1 MKKVHN
7 LKRPLYTNV
16 DSEEIKKYNV
26 WRNLKPEEVYYTSNK
41 SNDYINAIYKLG
53 EKIFGYVQ
61 LKGKKYEETFR
72 VTQIKLDFRVY

>member
-7 LKRPLYTNV
+7 LKRPLYTKV

-26 WRNLKPEEVYYTSNK
+26 WNKLKPERVYYTSNK
-41 SNDYINAIYKLG
+41 SNDYLNAIYKLA
-53 EKIFGYVQ
+53 ENVFGYVQ

-72 VTQIKLDFRVY
+72 VTQIKLDFKVY